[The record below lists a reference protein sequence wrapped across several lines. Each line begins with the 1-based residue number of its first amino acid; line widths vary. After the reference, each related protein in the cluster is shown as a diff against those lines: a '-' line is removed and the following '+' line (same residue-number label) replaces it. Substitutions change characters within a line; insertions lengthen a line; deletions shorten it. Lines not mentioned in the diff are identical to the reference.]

1 MTKTF
6 AVVSFFLFVFF
17 FLNTKVM
24 AADMNVVCSA
34 SSGCAISGVNPL
46 FTTAVDGVW
55 YPGKSITKTLN
66 LKNSGSQTQEMAIK
80 GERISTVNIL
90 ENVMQISIING
101 TTVIWSGSVADFY
114 DQEKIGMG
122 IFAPGEISNY
132 DFTVFMSLG
141 AGDEYRNKETVFDLT
156 LGFWE
161 EPISTS
167 GVLGVKAPGE
177 LGMGTATQEGQT
189 KPSNWR
195 QLILAGAGGV
205 TFIFFG
211 FQLIKFFMKGGEK

>member
-1 MTKTF
+1 
-6 AVVSFFLFVFF
+6 
-17 FLNTKVM
+17 M
-24 AADMNVVCSA
+24 AADMDVVCSA
-34 SSGCAISGVNPL
+34 SSGCVISGANPL

-55 YPGKSITKTLN
+55 YPGKSITKTFN

-101 TTVIWSGSVADFY
+101 TTVIWNGSVADFY
-114 DQEKIGMG
+114 GQEKIFMG
-122 IFAPGEISNY
+122 IFAPGETSNY

-141 AGDEYRNKETVFDLT
+141 AGDEYRNKESVFDLT

-167 GVLGVKAPGE
+167 GVLGGKAPGE
-177 LGMGTATQEGQT
+177 LGGAIATQEGQINS
-189 KPSNWR
+189 SNWR
-195 QLILAGAGGV
+195 RLALMGAGGV
-205 TFIFFG
+205 TFIFSG
-211 FQLIKFFMKGGEK
+211 LQLIKFFMKGGEK